1 MNNFVT
7 LHLHSDVSLC
17 DSATQFKD
25 YINLAVELGQKAIAF
40 TEHGKPMQWVSKKL
54 YCDKMGIKYIH
65 GVECYLTKSL
75 NEKVRDNY
83 HTILLAR
90 NHDGV
95 LEINKAISMATQPDH
110 YYYVPRL
117 SFDEF
122 LKLSD
127 NVIALSACVSSPL
140 HKLDDNDPYFEKLI
154 NRYDYLEIQPHIA
167 QEQKDY
173 NVQLAFLSKQY
184 HKPLVATSDVHSLN
198 QYKAECRDILIW
210 DKQNRGYDESEYDMT
225 FKSYDQMVASFR
237 NQDALPENVWMEA
250 IDNTN
255 VIADSVESWDL
266 DRELKYPI
274 LYGSREKD
282 EEKFK
287 ETVQRKFKEK
297 LDNGIISPEQKA
309 GFEKAIE
316 EETRVFHKV
325 HMEGFMLSES
335 EAISWGKEQGYSVG
349 FGRGSVCGS
358 RIAYVTDITDVNPET
373 WHTVFSRFCNEDRVE
388 VGDIDVDVVESERP
402 HFFNYV
408 IDRFTPAKTARV
420 PTFGTIQNHG
430 VIECICRGLRNKLG
444 EKGKERFTQDYINQI
459 EKDFDS
465 YPDAARKKYADV
477 FKYYDGLVDVKVSQS
492 VHAAGIVI
500 SPITLADNYGIFDKD
515 GLQVMMIDMDEIH
528 DVGLVKYDFLVLR
541 NVTVIRDAYRML
553 GQGFPKSH
561 EIDWNDQAV
570 WKDMLRSPIGI
581 FQMESPYAFSL
592 LKKFEPHSIFDM
604 SLVTAAVRPSGA
616 SYRDDLMKH
625 ILHKNPSPIIDDLLK
640 DNLGYL
646 VYQEDTIRFLQE
658 ICGLSG
664 SEADNVRRAI
674 GRKQLDRL
682 QAALP
687 GILEGY
693 CKKSSQPREIAEKEA
708 SEFLKIIEDSAE
720 YQFGYNHSIAYCM
733 LGYVCA
739 YLRYYHPGEFVAS
752 LLANPANMDDVA
764 AATELAQFLKIP
776 ILPPKYGHSK
786 GSYSYD
792 SEQHAISKGI
802 GSIKYLNESGGD
814 RLFELAHCKK
824 FDYLIDLLNEIK
836 NQRICDSRQIGVLLK
851 IDYFSNFCNMKT
863 GLEILRVLDFFKYGD
878 VKSISRDSVTPETE
892 KIYDGLVNGKTKSGA
907 DAARLTILDM
917 NAIFHRWEDY
927 IKEKNYPD
935 FTLKEKMANQIEY
948 LGYCDLVTGKEEDRR
963 KLLVTDVIPLKSKK
977 SGEIWNYMTI
987 AKSIG
992 SGKESRW
999 NVRPGS
1005 YEYQKYKKGDIIYCK
1020 KYSEKKAKNGDKYLW
1035 LDVYEILHE

>member
-1 MNNFVT
+1 MNDFVT

-65 GVECYLTKSL
+65 GVECYLTRSL

-83 HTILLAR
+83 HTILLAK

-95 LEINKAISMATQPDH
+95 LEINKAISTATQPDH

-127 NVIALSACVSSPL
+127 NVITLSACVSSPL
-140 HKLDDNDPYFEKLI
+140 HKLDDNDPYFERLI

-184 HKPLVATSDVHSLN
+184 HKPLVATSDVHSLD

-255 VIADSVESWDL
+255 VIADSVENWDL

-297 LDNGIISPEQKA
+297 LDNGIIPPEQKA

-444 EKGKERFTQDYINQI
+444 ENGKERFTQDYINQI

-465 YPDAARKKYADV
+465 YPEAARKKYADV

-814 RLFELAHCKK
+814 RLFELAPCQK

-836 NQRICDSRQIGVLLK
+836 NQKICDSRQIGVLLK
-851 IDYFSNFCNMKT
+851 IDYFSDFCNMKT

-878 VKSISRDSVTPETE
+878 IKSISRDSITPETE

-927 IKEKNYPD
+927 IKEKNYTD